1 MHDEVVVE
9 VQRLFGDPY
18 EFPISDE
25 LKELLM
31 KELEFGG
38 NLPIDQDCQLVAHVT
53 MTHKGGE

>member
-31 KELEFGG
+31 KELEFGR
-38 NLPIDQDCQLVAHVT
+38 IR
-53 MTHKGGE
+53 